1 MPWMSMMLS
10 FMFKW
15 VSGIQLSKMM
25 LLELVSVSRI
35 DVLIE
40 DKEFVES
47 LMDGQSWK
55 AGNFSRSLRLSL
67 WLEHLG
73 PVLDRSIRFRI
84 LSPMQHT
91 GTSGWRL
98 LRLTPR
104 STVMSFHVSPMIL
117 STPGTILCFSFPII
131 FHATFFWTTSN
142 IFRSAFRQSTNYC
155 KEKIGHTTIDLGI
168 ALEKLEAY
176 QNGDIK
182 NTDPMERVQSVRG
195 HLVSFPLDFAHVQR
209 GSEAGFHQ
217 R

>member
-1 MPWMSMMLS
+1 
-10 FMFKW
+10 
-15 VSGIQLSKMM
+15 
-25 LLELVSVSRI
+25 
-35 DVLIE
+35 
-40 DKEFVES
+40 
-47 LMDGQSWK
+47 MDGQSWK

-73 PVLDRSIRFRI
+73 PVLDRFINQIQDPVADATYRDIR
-84 LSPMQHT
+84 MAT
-91 GTSGWRL
+91 AKTN
-98 LRLTPR
+98 T
-104 STVMSFHVSPMIL
+104 
-117 STPGTILCFSFPII
+117 TIYRDVFSCVPNDPI
-131 FHATFFWTTSN
+131 HS
-142 IFRSAFRQSTNYC
+142 RSAFRQSTNYC